1 MIYPA
6 TEPGVPSSWLCGLL
20 MKGDSMK
27 ENFITIVKL
36 YIKREGRDRLMSYLE
51 STDFFTAPASSAH
64 HLAYEGGLLEHS
76 TNVYSVIERR
86 AREQCPGENPESL
99 AICGLFHDIAKVNQ
113 YQKTKRS
120 RKTQDSAGNFLTDY
134 KGKPI
139 WEEYDTWETIQ
150 TYCPM
155 GHGEKSVWLLSQY
168 IKLTEEEALAIR
180 WHMGPWTPGV
190 TTDFQTGQ
198 IYAQAVKQAPLL
210 MALYLADMEATHIVE
225 AGITSKADELP
236 F

>member
-1 MIYPA
+1 MIYPV

-27 ENFITIVKL
+27 ERFDDIVSKN
-36 YIKREGRDRLMSYLE
+36 IFRHGIAYLQE
-51 STDFFTAPASSAH
+51 YLFSADFFEAPASSAH
-64 HLAYEGGLLEHS
+64 HLSVEGGLVEHS
-76 TNVYSVIERR
+76 LNVYDVLRKRSLD
-86 AREQCPGENPESL
+86 NSDPESL

-120 RKTQDSAGNFLTDY
+120 RKKQDSAGNFLTDY